1 MDRQTDRQTELPWH
15 IRAIAYM
22 LSRVIKVQQFFNMYP
37 GTFWFCAGAVCAGL
51 STHVSREKCKQKQ
64 CWLQWPCKHSRSARN
79 FTVSARYFVF
89 DMDDQCDTC
98 VGLIPIFAF
107 FLHFAVT
114 CIFLVCI
121 VWSTHSEALLCIW
134 LTNIN
139 TLIFFNGLLTSV
151 MKTIIYLSAVDYDI
165 IWLVVA
171 DIIPKKIKYSDY
183 LELMKK
189 GQQAKTS
196 D

>member
-1 MDRQTDRQTELPWH
+1 
-15 IRAIAYM
+15 
-22 LSRVIKVQQFFNMYP
+22 
-37 GTFWFCAGAVCAGL
+37 
-51 STHVSREKCKQKQ
+51 
-64 CWLQWPCKHSRSARN
+64 
-79 FTVSARYFVF
+79 
-89 DMDDQCDTC
+89 
-98 VGLIPIFAF
+98 
-107 FLHFAVT
+107 
-114 CIFLVCI
+114 
-121 VWSTHSEALLCIW
+121 
-134 LTNIN
+134 
-139 TLIFFNGLLTSV
+139 